1 MQAKRKYRY
10 DITNFGLIQSNDW
23 SKFANY
29 LLPVI
34 ELGTI
39 LILIIMYIHT
49 DVFAKQTSKYAGQA
63 CGDAMQVFRDSS
75 ATTIV
80 LADGLGSG
88 IKAHI
93 AATMCVSRLISCISS
108 GMPAR
113 EAFKSVAQTMDKAWG
128 TDQPFAVFTLLR
140 VLNNGQATV
149 LSYEMPPPL
158 LVTKSYAQILR
169 DQVYAKNK
177 AIIHESSCMIA
188 NGDAMVLL
196 SDGITQAGI
205 GKIFPMGWEAE
216 GVRAFIQGRL
226 PVDRLEGQE
235 LANQIH
241 DKARSYW
248 PAGKGDDCSVVL
260 ALNRRGVIV
269 NLLSGPPKQKAG
281 DEKLVRDFLVHQGI
295 RVIAGG
301 STAQMAARIMNSSL
315 EIAGNENSITP
326 PAYKIDGVELVT
338 EGMVTLNQVYHL
350 LEEDPENYSQGSPAS
365 ELAYY
370 LKMADRV
377 NIWQGDAENLGEGK
391 IEFRQQGLL
400 SRKKI
405 IDRLVKRLES
415 QGKLVVQHNQSAS

>member
-1 MQAKRKYRY
+1 
-10 DITNFGLIQSNDW
+10 
-23 SKFANY
+23 
-29 LLPVI
+29 
-34 ELGTI
+34 
-39 LILIIMYIHT
+39 MYIHT
-49 DVFAKQTSKYAGQA
+49 DVFAIQTPKHTGQA
-63 CGDAMQVFRDSS
+63 CGDAMQVFRDST
-75 ATTIV
+75 ATTVV

-93 AATMCVSRLISCISS
+93 AATMCVSRLITGIGS
-108 GMPAR
+108 GMSAR

-140 VLNNGQATV
+140 ILNNGQATV

-158 LVTKSYAQILR
+158 LMTKTYSQILR
-169 DQVYAKNK
+169 DQVYTQNK
-177 AIIHESSCMIA
+177 AIIHESSCMIGT
-188 NGDAMVLL
+188 GDGLLLL

-205 GKIFPMGWEAE
+205 GKMFPMGWEAE
-216 GVRAFIQGRL
+216 GVRAFVQGQL
-226 PVDRLEGQE
+226 PVERIEGQG
-235 LANQIH
+235 LVNLIH

-269 NLLSGPPKQKAG
+269 NLLSGPPKMKAD
-281 DEKLVRDFLVHQGI
+281 DEKFVNDFLSYQGI

-301 STAQMAARIMNSSL
+301 STAQMASRIMKSRL
-315 EIAGNENSITP
+315 EIAGSENSITP
-326 PAYKIDGVELVT
+326 PAYKIDGIELVT

-350 LEEDPENYSQGSPAS
+350 LEEEPENYSQDSPAS

-391 IEFRQQGLL
+391 IEFKQQGLL
-400 SRKKI
+400 SRHKI
-405 IDRLVKRLES
+405 IERLVKRLER
-415 QGKLVVQHNQSAS
+415 QGKLVVLQKTASG